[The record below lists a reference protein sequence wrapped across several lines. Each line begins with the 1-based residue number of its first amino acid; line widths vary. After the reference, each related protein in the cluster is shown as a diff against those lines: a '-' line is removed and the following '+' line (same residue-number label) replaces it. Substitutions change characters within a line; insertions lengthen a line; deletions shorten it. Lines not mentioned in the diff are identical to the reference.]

1 MYNAVAADSGCSISF
16 SETKKCACCSVF
28 SAKQALSIALRLLTF
43 TGKNYIIFLYAIFVY
58 CGIFRSNAVLFF
70 EGANELL

>member
-16 SETKKCACCSVF
+16 SETKMRLLLRFFC
-28 SAKQALSIALRLLTF
+28 QPDALKYMRLLTF

-58 CGIFRSNAVLFF
+58 CGNFRGNAVLFF